1 MSKRILF
8 GLLAFVAIYITYYQ
22 MYYVESYFP
31 PLDKYKPL
39 YSEPF
44 QASPPMY
51 IVSDAAYVPI
61 SQKHDSYEYQ
71 GHVPRQSYHH
81 NQDHHEDPDFS
92 LPKARVPKTPV
103 LPEEHIQHIQQRQR
117 IRNPEQ
123 PDSFPHEPLRK
134 QMQNTITDWI
144 EGEPIRSQRNENIG
158 QQRQRLHQMDTG
170 VNLKRFIR

>member
-22 MYYVESYFP
+22 MYYVETYFP
-31 PLDKYKPL
+31 PHKPL

-51 IVSDAAYVPI
+51 VSDAAYVPI
-61 SQKHDSYEYQ
+61 SQKHDSYEYEYQ
-71 GHVPRQSYHH
+71 GRQMYHR
-81 NQDHHEDPDFS
+81 QDHHEDPDFS

-123 PDSFPHEPLRK
+123 HDSFPHEPLRK